1 MKYSEI
7 KKRILILRKHGFVRP
22 KGMDFFSKTY
32 CLNHWR
38 INQAINIYDITHFK
52 YVDGRLNLNDYLCY
66 LYEKN
71 MRLLFEYDLGDFMKK
86 FG

>member
-7 KKRILILRKHGFVRP
+7 KARIKILRKHGFVRP

-38 INQAINIYDITHFK
+38 INQAISIWDITHSK
-52 YVDGRLNLNDYLCY
+52 MINNRLNLNDYLCY

-71 MRLLFEYDLGDFMKK
+71 MKILFDYDLEDFSKK
-86 FG
+86 FN